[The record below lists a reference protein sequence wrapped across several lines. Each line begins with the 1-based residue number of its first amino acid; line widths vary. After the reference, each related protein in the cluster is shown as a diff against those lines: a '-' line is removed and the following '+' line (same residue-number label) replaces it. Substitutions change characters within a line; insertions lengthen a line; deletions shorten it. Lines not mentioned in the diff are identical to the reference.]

1 MSTTPLNT
9 LLLDTQAWDLVL
21 DSNGNIALA
30 APPYATAQDVA
41 SAIRLFLGEL
51 WYDTKQGVPYW
62 EQLLGSN
69 PTNSQVASAF
79 NAAALSVPGVVS
91 ASTVI
96 TSFAQGAVTGQ
107 VQFSRSDGTTNT
119 VNLS

>member
-1 MSTTPLNT
+1 MNT
-9 LLLDTQAWDLVL
+9 LLLDISAGDLVL

-30 APPYATAQDVA
+30 QPPYATAQDVA

-51 WYDTKQGVPYW
+51 WYDTTQGVPYW
-62 EQLLGSN
+62 QQLLGEN

-79 NAAALSVPGVVS
+79 NAAALTVPDVVS
-91 ASTVI
+91 ASAVI
-96 TSFAQGAVTGQ
+96 TSFAQGAVNGQ
-107 VQFSRSDGTTNT
+107 VQFSMSDGTIST

>member
-9 LLLDTQAWDLVL
+9 LLLDISAWDLVL

-30 APPYATAQDVA
+30 ASPYAVAQDVA

-62 EQLLGSN
+62 QSLLGFN
-69 PTNSQVASAF
+69 PTASQISSAL
-79 NAAALSVPGVVS
+79 NAAALTEIGR
-91 ASTVI
+91 ASCRERV
-96 TSFAQGAVTGQ
+96 
-107 VQFSRSDGTTNT
+107 
-119 VNLS
+119 

>member
-30 APPYATAQDVA
+30 APPYSTAQDVA

-62 EQLLGSN
+62 QQLLGAN

-79 NAAALSVPGVVS
+79 NAAALTVPGVVS

-96 TSFAQGAVTGQ
+96 TSFAQGAVIGQ
-107 VQFSRSDGTTNT
+107 VQFSMSDGTTNT